1 MTIIKYYSKYYLAE
15 RVGTD
20 YEDKCIGCPLNS
32 QCADEDNTSICE
44 EYGLQDYMR
53 ITKEI
58 EL

>member
-15 RVGTD
+15 RVYTD
-20 YEDKCIGCPLNS
+20 CVDKCIGCPLNL

-44 EYGLQDYMR
+44 EYGLQDYMH